1 MFKLNALSHFDHNN
15 YIKLWG
21 FFKAFWPLWT
31 ILTIN
36 YTSASYSGYVHSHYF
51 NVTQHSHSHSLR
63 TYILTM
69 ILSGVLW
76 LFYSSL
82 IFILFLQ
89 FMCLWCTFWVLF
101 HKWVGRNW
109 FQFWVSLVCYFKQL
123 FLSLQIPYLYLFRYV
138 CILGRGFQIKEV
150 DSDVFWNGIPDSD
163 ISYTAPWFLLNNS
176 TCWDPKR
183 TLFP

>member
-1 MFKLNALSHFDHNN
+1 MIYASLLENLSKELVFKLNALSHFEHNN

-69 ILSGVLW
+69 ILSSVLW

-89 FMCLWCTFWVLF
+89 FMYLWCTFWVLF
-101 HKWVGRNW
+101 HRWVGIDFSFGSHW
-109 FQFWVSLVCYFKQL
+109 SVTS
-123 FLSLQIPYLYLFRYV
+123 
-138 CILGRGFQIKEV
+138 
-150 DSDVFWNGIPDSD
+150 
-163 ISYTAPWFLLNNS
+163 NNS
-176 TCWDPKR
+176 FCLCKYPIYPYSIMYA
-183 TLFP
+183 F